1 MPKELFE
8 PDSIAIIGAAREEL
22 KVGHIVVKNLLESR
36 YEGKIF
42 PVNPK
47 SEEILGL
54 KCYPSVLDIPDEV
67 QAAVICVPNTFVPKV
82 MEECGEKKVKA
93 AIIITAGFKEIGKE
107 GAELEHQVGAIA
119 KRYGIRV
126 LGPNC
131 LGIINTQK
139 KMNATFT
146 KNYPKEGSIG
156 ISSQSGAI
164 CSTLLDWAS
173 EINVGFSK
181 FISVGNKVDM
191 EEADILRYLRDDPAT
206 KVIGMYVEGMAH
218 GTQFMEEAEATS
230 RHKPVIAL
238 KAGRTSSGAKA
249 ASSHTGAI
257 SSSDRVYD
265 AAMGQTGIIRVHNI
279 EELFDL
285 LLVFSNMPLPSQGGG
300 VAIITNAGGLG
311 VMAADACGDYGLR
324 MASFTNETVRKLRSY
339 LPEEA
344 NFYNPVDVIGDAKAD
359 RYEFAMQTVMDD
371 PGVAA
376 VLVLLAPT
384 DLVDISG
391 VASMVASYAGRATM
405 PIVSCFAGGE
415 DAQEGIKIL
424 RHAGIP
430 NYPSPDRG
438 VRAIGAM
445 MEYEA
450 TRERNLA
457 EIFSHVR
464 GDKLRVERALKK
476 ARSEGRVSLSEA
488 EGKEILK
495 AYGVPVPREALAD
508 TEDKAVAAA
517 NKIGYPVVMKVESP
531 DIAHKTDVG
540 GVVVDLK
547 SDEEVR
553 KQFNLML
560 SRVRERA
567 PRARVDG
574 VSIQQMKSG
583 REVIVGMVRDDQFG
597 PVITFGLGGIFV
609 EVLKDVSQRIVPL
622 SDVDVWEMISS
633 IKAYPILTGARGKK
647 PADIPALREVIVRVA
662 QIAVDNPSITE
673 LEINPVIV
681 GDLEQGVSAV
691 DALVVIRREGA

>member
-8 PDSIAIIGAAREEL
+8 PDSIAIIGASKEEL
-22 KVGHIVVKNLLESR
+22 KVGHIVLRNLLQSK
-36 YEGKIF
+36 YEGKIY

-47 SEEILGL
+47 ADEILGI
-54 KCYPSVLDIPDEV
+54 KCYASVTDIPDEV
-67 QAAVICVPNTFVPKV
+67 QAVVVCVPNTFVPAV
-82 MEECGEKKVKA
+82 MEQCGQKGVKA
-93 AIIITAGFKEIGKE
+93 AIIITAGFKETGKE
-107 GAELEHQVGAIA
+107 GAELERQVGSIA
-119 KRYGIRV
+119 RKHGIRV

-131 LGIINTQK
+131 LGLINTQK

-146 KNYPKEGSIG
+146 RNYPKEGCIG

-218 GTQFMEEAEATS
+218 GIEFMAEAETTS
-230 RHKPVIAL
+230 RHKPIIAL
-238 KAGRTSSGAKA
+238 KAGRTASGAKA

-257 SSSDRVYD
+257 SSSDNVYT
-265 AAMGQTGIIRVHNI
+265 AALAQTGVIRVHTI
-279 EELFDL
+279 EEMFDL
-285 LLVFSNMPLPSQGGG
+285 LLAFSNMPLPTQYGG
-300 VAIITNAGGLG
+300 VAIVTNAGGLG

-324 MASFTNETVRKLRSY
+324 MAHFTHETVEKLHSY

-344 NFYNPVDVIGDAKAD
+344 NIYNPVDVIGDAKAD

-371 PGVAA
+371 PGVLA

-384 DLVDISG
+384 DLVDIPG
-391 VASMVASYAGRATM
+391 VAEMVASYAGKTTM
-405 PIVSCFAGGE
+405 PILSCFVGGE
-415 DAQEGIKIL
+415 DARQGIKIL
-424 RHAGIP
+424 RQAGIP
-430 NYPSPDRG
+430 NYESPDRA
-438 VRAIGAM
+438 VRALSAM
-445 MEYEA
+445 VDYET

-457 EIFSHVR
+457 EIFSTVR
-464 GDKLRVERALKK
+464 GDKMRVERVLRK

-495 AYGVPVPREALAD
+495 AYGVPVPKEAFAD
-508 TEDKAVAAA
+508 TEDKAVAMA
-517 NKIGYPVVMKVESP
+517 NRIGYPVVMKVESP

-540 GVVVDLK
+540 GVAINLK
-547 SDEEVR
+547 SESELR

-560 SRVRERA
+560 PLVKERV

-574 VSIQQMKSG
+574 VSVQQMKTG

-622 SDVDVWEMISS
+622 SDVDVSEMISG

-647 PADIPALREVIVRVA
+647 PADIPALRDVIVRVA
-662 QIAVDNPSITE
+662 QIATDFPAITE

-681 GDLEQGVSAV
+681 GDLDQGVCAV
-691 DALVVIRREGA
+691 DALVIIRREGA

>member
-22 KVGHIVVKNLLESR
+22 KVGHIVVKNLLESK

-424 RHAGIP
+424 RQAGIP

-445 MEYEA
+445 MEYED

>member
-8 PDSIAIIGAAREEL
+8 PDSIAIVGAAREEL
-22 KVGHIVVKNLLESR
+22 KVGHIVVKNLLESG
-36 YEGKIF
+36 YEGRIY

-47 SEEILGL
+47 SEEILGI
-54 KCYPSVLDIPDEV
+54 KCYPSLLDIPDEV
-67 QAAVICVPNTFVPKV
+67 QAAVICVPNTAVPKV
-82 MEECGEKKVKA
+82 MEQCGEKKVKA

-107 GAELEHQVGAIA
+107 GAELERQVGQIA
-119 KRYGIRV
+119 KRNGIRV

-191 EEADILRYLRDDPAT
+191 EEADILRYLRDDPHT
-206 KVIGMYVEGMAH
+206 RVIGMYIEGMAH
-218 GTQFMEEAEATS
+218 GNQFMEEAEATS
-230 RHKPVIAL
+230 RIKPIIAL
-238 KAGRTSSGAKA
+238 KAGRTASGAKA

-257 SSSDRVYD
+257 SSSDKVYD
-265 AAMGQTGIIRVHNI
+265 AAMGQTGVIRVHNL

-285 LLVFSNMPLPSQGGG
+285 LLVFSNMPLPAQGGG
-300 VAIITNAGGLG
+300 VAIVTNAGGLG

-324 MASFTNETVRKLRSY
+324 MANFHNETVEKLRSY

-371 PGVAA
+371 PGVVA

-384 DLVDISG
+384 DLVDIPG
-391 VASMVASYAGRATM
+391 VAKMVASYAGKATM
-405 PIVSCFAGGE
+405 PIVTCFVGGE
-415 DAQEGIKIL
+415 DAREGIDIL

-430 NYPSPDRG
+430 NYESPDRA
-438 VRAIGAM
+438 VRALSAM
-445 MEYEA
+445 VEYES

-457 EIFSHVR
+457 EIFSTVR
-464 GDKLRVERALKK
+464 GDKFRVERILKK
-476 ARSEGRVSLSEA
+476 ARTEGRVSLSES
-488 EGKEILK
+488 EGKEILR
-495 AYGVPVPREALAD
+495 AYGVPVPREAFAD
-508 TEDKAVAAA
+508 NEDKAVAMA

-540 GVVVDLK
+540 GVAINLT

-553 KQFNLML
+553 KQFTLMMA
-560 SRVRERA
+560 RVRERV

-691 DALVVIRREGA
+691 DALVIIRREGA

>member
-22 KVGHIVVKNLLESR
+22 KVGHIVVKNLLESK

>member
-8 PDSIAIIGAAREEL
+8 PDSIAIIGASKEET
-22 KVGHIVVKNLLESR
+22 KVGHIVLRNLLDSK
-36 YEGKIF
+36 YEGRIF

-47 SEEILGL
+47 AEEILGI
-54 KCYPSVLDIPDEV
+54 KCYSSVIEIPEEV
-67 QAAVICVPNTFVPKV
+67 QAAVVCVPNTFVPGV
-82 MEECGEKKVKA
+82 MEQCGQKGVKA
-93 AIIITAGFKEIGKE
+93 AIIITAGFKETGKE
-107 GAELEHQVGAIA
+107 GAELEHQVGVIA
-119 KRYGIRV
+119 KRHGIRV

-131 LGIINTQK
+131 LGLINTQK

-146 KNYPKEGSIG
+146 RNYPKEGSIG

-191 EEADILRYLRDDPAT
+191 EEADILHYLRNDPAT

-218 GTQFMEEAEATS
+218 GIAFMEEAEAAS
-230 RHKPVIAL
+230 RIKPVIAL
-238 KAGRTSSGAKA
+238 KAGRTASGAKA

-265 AAMGQTGIIRVHNI
+265 AAMSQTGVIRVHNI

-285 LLVFSNMPLPSQGGG
+285 LLVFSNMPLPAQGGG

-311 VMAADACGDYGLR
+311 VMAADACGDFGLR
-324 MASFTNETVRKLRSY
+324 MANFTPDTVNKLRSY

-344 NFYNPVDVIGDAKAD
+344 NIYNPVDVIGDAKAD
-359 RYEFAMQTVMDD
+359 RYDFAMQTVMDD
-371 PGVAA
+371 PGVVA

-384 DLVDISG
+384 DLVDIPG
-391 VASMVASYAGRATM
+391 VAKMVASYAGRATM
-405 PIVSCFAGGE
+405 PIVSCFVGGE
-415 DAQEGIKIL
+415 DAHQGVTIL
-424 RHAGIP
+424 RQSGIP
-430 NYPSPDRG
+430 NYPSPDRA
-438 VRAIGAM
+438 VRALSAM
-445 MEYEA
+445 VEYEA

-457 EIFSHVR
+457 EIFSTVR
-464 GDKLRVERALKK
+464 GDKLKVDRVLKK
-476 ARSEGRVSLSEA
+476 ARAEGRVSLSEA

-495 AYGVPVPREALAD
+495 AYGVPVPREAFAD
-508 TEDKAVAAA
+508 TEDKAVATA
-517 NKIGYPVVMKVESP
+517 NRIGYPVVMKVESP
-531 DIAHKTDVG
+531 DIAHKTDIG
-540 GVVVDLK
+540 GVAIGLS

-560 SRVRERA
+560 ARVRERA

-662 QIAVDNPSITE
+662 QIASDFPAITE
-673 LEINPVIV
+673 LEVNPVIV
-681 GDLEQGVSAV
+681 GDLEHGVSAV
-691 DALVVIRREGA
+691 DALIIVRREGA

>member
-1 MPKELFE
+1 
-8 PDSIAIIGAAREEL
+8 
-22 KVGHIVVKNLLESR
+22 
-36 YEGKIF
+36 
-42 PVNPK
+42 
-47 SEEILGL
+47 
-54 KCYPSVLDIPDEV
+54 
-67 QAAVICVPNTFVPKV
+67 
-82 MEECGEKKVKA
+82 
-93 AIIITAGFKEIGKE
+93 
-107 GAELEHQVGAIA
+107 
-119 KRYGIRV
+119 
-126 LGPNC
+126 
-131 LGIINTQK
+131 
-139 KMNATFT
+139 MNATFT

-191 EEADILRYLRDDPAT
+191 EEADILRYLRDDPST
-206 KVIGMYVEGMAH
+206 KVIGMYVEGMVH
-218 GTQFMEEAEATS
+218 GNQFMEEAEATS
-230 RHKPVIAL
+230 RIKPIIAL
-238 KAGRTSSGAKA
+238 KAGRTASGAKA

-257 SSSDRVYD
+257 SSSDKVYD
-265 AAMGQTGIIRVHNI
+265 AAMSQTGVIRVHTL

-300 VAIITNAGGLG
+300 IAIITNAGGLG
-311 VMAADACGDYGLR
+311 VMAADACGDFGLR
-324 MASFTNETVRKLRSY
+324 MASFTNETVEKLRSY

-344 NFYNPVDVIGDAKAD
+344 NIYNPVDVIGDAKAD

-371 PGVAA
+371 PGVVV

-384 DLVDISG
+384 DLVDIPG
-391 VASMVASYAGRATM
+391 VAKMVASYAGRAAM
-405 PIVSCFAGGE
+405 PIVTCFVGGE
-415 DAQEGIKIL
+415 DAREGIRIL

-430 NYPSPDRG
+430 NYESPERA
-438 VRAIGAM
+438 VRALSAM
-445 MEYEA
+445 IEYEA

-457 EIFSHVR
+457 EIFSTVR
-464 GDKLRVERALKK
+464 GDKFRVERLLKK
-476 ARSEGRVSLSEA
+476 ARSEGRVSLSES
-488 EGKEILK
+488 EGKEILR
-495 AYGVPVPREALAD
+495 AYGVPVPREAFAD
-508 TEDKAVAAA
+508 SEDKAVAIA

-540 GVVVDLK
+540 GVAINLK

-553 KQFNLML
+553 KQFTLML
-560 SRVRERA
+560 SRVRERV

-574 VSIQQMKSG
+574 VSIQQMKTG

-622 SDVDVWEMISS
+622 SDVDVWEMITS

-647 PADIPALREVIVRVA
+647 PADIPALREVIIRVA
-662 QIAVDNPSITE
+662 QIATDIPAITE

-691 DALVVIRREGA
+691 DALVIIRREGA

>member
-1 MPKELFE
+1 MPNELFE
-8 PDSIAIIGAAREEL
+8 PESIAIIGASKEEL
-22 KVGHIVVKNLLESR
+22 KVGHIVLRNLLESG
-36 YEGKIF
+36 YEGKIY

-47 SEEILGL
+47 SEDILGV
-54 KCYPSVLDIPDEV
+54 KCYPSILEIPYEV

-82 MEECGEKKVKA
+82 MEQCGQKKVKA
-93 AIIITAGFKEIGKE
+93 AIIISAGFKEIGKI

-119 KRYGIRV
+119 KSYGIRV

-131 LGIINTQK
+131 LGLINTQK

-191 EEADILRYLRDDPAT
+191 EEADILRYLRDDPST
-206 KVIGMYVEGMAH
+206 EVIGMYVEGIAH
-218 GTQFMEEAEATS
+218 GTEFIEEAEATT
-230 RHKPVIAL
+230 RLKPIIAL

-257 SSSDRVYD
+257 SSSDKVYD
-265 AAMGQTGIIRVHNI
+265 AAMSQSGVIRVHTI

-285 LLVFSNMPLPSQGGG
+285 LLVFSNMPLPRQGGG

-324 MASFTNETVRKLRSY
+324 MANFTNETVNKLRSY

-344 NFYNPVDVIGDAKAD
+344 NIYNPVDVIGDAKAD
-359 RYEFAMQTVMDD
+359 RYEFAMQTLMDD
-371 PGVAA
+371 PGVVAI
-376 VLVLLAPT
+376 LVLLAPT
-384 DLVDISG
+384 DLVDIPG
-391 VASMVASYAGRATM
+391 VAKMVSSYAGRSTM
-405 PIVSCFAGGE
+405 PMVSCFVGGE
-415 DAQEGIKIL
+415 DAHEGVVIL
-424 RHAGIP
+424 RQAGIP
-430 NYPSPDRG
+430 NYDSPDRA
-438 VRAIGAM
+438 VRALSAM
-445 MEYEA
+445 VEYQT
-450 TRERNLA
+450 TRERNLK
-457 EIFSHVR
+457 ESFHTVQ
-464 GDKLRVERALKK
+464 GDKARVERVLQK
-476 ARSEGRVSLSEA
+476 ARSEERVSLSES

-495 AYGVPVPREALAD
+495 AYGVPVPREAFAD
-508 TEDKAVAAA
+508 TEDKAAAMA
-517 NKIGYPVVMKVESP
+517 KEIGFPVVMKVESP

-540 GVVVDLK
+540 GVVVDLQ
-547 SDEEVR
+547 SEEEVR
-553 KQFNLML
+553 KQFNMMM
-560 SRVRERA
+560 SRVQERA
-567 PRARVDG
+567 PRSRVDG
-574 VSIQQMKSG
+574 VSLQQMMTG

-597 PVITFGLGGIFV
+597 PVMTFGLGGIFV

-622 SDVDVWEMISS
+622 SDADVAEMISS

-647 PADIPALREVIVRVA
+647 PADIPALKDVIVRVA
-662 QIAVDNPSITE
+662 QVASDFPAITE

-681 GDLEQGVSAV
+681 GDAGQGVGAV
-691 DALVVIRREGA
+691 DALVTIRREGA